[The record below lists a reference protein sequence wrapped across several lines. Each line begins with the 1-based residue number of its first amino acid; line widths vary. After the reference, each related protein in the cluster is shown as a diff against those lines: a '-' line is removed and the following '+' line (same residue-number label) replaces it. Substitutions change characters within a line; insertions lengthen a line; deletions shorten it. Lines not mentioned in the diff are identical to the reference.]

1 MLQEQNV
8 AAVCGDSVLY
18 RPRCAAA
25 VVRWH
30 EAVTEGRAPRDRAL
44 SRRQRAAL
52 ELTYGRTN
60 NHHPSAAAT
69 ATSRVR
75 VTVAAAR
82 R

>member
-30 EAVTEGRAPRDRAL
+30 EAVTEGRAPRDHAL
-44 SRRQRAAL
+44 SRRQR
-52 ELTYGRTN
+52 RSN
-60 NHHPSAAAT
+60 
-69 ATSRVR
+69 
-75 VTVAAAR
+75 
-82 R
+82 